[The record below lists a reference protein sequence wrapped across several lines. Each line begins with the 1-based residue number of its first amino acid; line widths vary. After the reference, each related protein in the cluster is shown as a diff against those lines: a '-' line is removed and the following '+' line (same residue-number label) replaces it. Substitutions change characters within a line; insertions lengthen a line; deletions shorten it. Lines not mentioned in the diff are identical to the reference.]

1 VVSEEMIKMKNV
13 EGQRMDGRLAMTI
26 AHMAF
31 GQASLSSMAATITEK
46 CVGFARLFPMQNVL
60 LF

>member
-1 VVSEEMIKMKNV
+1 MIKMRNE

-31 GQASLSSMAATITEK
+31 GQAS
-46 CVGFARLFPMQNVL
+46 
-60 LF
+60 

>member
-1 VVSEEMIKMKNV
+1 MAATITEKCVGFAKLEEMIKMKNV

-31 GQASLSSMAATITEK
+31 GQAS
-46 CVGFARLFPMQNVL
+46 
-60 LF
+60 